1 MTFKF
6 RFALVLSASLL
17 AGAAWSEVV
26 NDIAPVSELDAV
38 KEIDIKDVFG
48 ELPAATNYALIIQS
62 SNKNA
67 ATIEQSKGS
76 GNYAE
81 INQSGAQPSAA
92 YILQSGSKNF
102 AVIKQR

>member
-1 MTFKF
+1 MTSKF
-6 RFALVLSASLL
+6 RFALVLSTSLF

-26 NDIAPVSELDAV
+26 SDVAPVSELDAV
-38 KEIDIKDVFG
+38 KEIDIKDVFS

-67 ATIEQSKGS
+67 ATIEQIKGS

-81 INQSGAQPSAA
+81 INQSGSQPSAA
-92 YILQSGSKNF
+92 YILQSGSNNR
-102 AVIKQR
+102 ALIKQR